1 MKKITVFLAF
11 LAISLG
17 FAKAQTRFFNVSP
30 VTIQSPVD
38 VPLHEVR
45 AVWLTTIGG
54 LDWPHSYAQSGA
66 AITRQQNELRTTL
79 DRLQKAGINLVFIQ
93 TRVRAT
99 TIFPSSMEPWDG
111 CLSGKPG
118 TSPGYDALAFAI
130 EECHKRGMQLH
141 AWVVTIPVGKW
152 NGAGC
157 KNLRQTV
164 PNLLRKIG
172 EDGYMNPEL
181 PGTADYLA
189 RFCGDLTRRYDI
201 DGIHLDYIR
210 YPETWGKIADK
221 NRGRQY
227 ITDIVKAI
235 HKAVK
240 QEKKWVM
247 LSCSPIGKYADL
259 PRQWAHGWNARDI
272 VCQDAAM
279 WMQTGLMDGVFPMMY
294 FRNNDFY
301 PFAIDWKERSN
312 GRIVAPGLGIYFLS
326 PKEKNWPLKDI
337 TRELHVLRQYG
348 LGHTYF
354 RSKFLTDNTK
364 GIYDFASEI
373 LCPYPSL
380 IPAQTW
386 YGYKAPEAPAS
397 INVNEA
403 KDIRPTAILSWEAG
417 RDNSDGPYLTYNV
430 YSSTHFP
437 VNTRDARNIT
447 IVGCR
452 SLSAQVPKGMYY
464 AVTAVDRYG
473 NESLPCQINGI
484 QTSFTEP
491 ERPHA
496 AQNPKAAEPKK
507 TFKQVDN
514 CPLLE
519 RSNTIEL
526 KDLCHTF
533 EIFRQKGVI
542 IIENLQGEVLYS
554 YPITRTINISQ
565 LPKGVYVVRSVHKKK
580 NTHRLCFLK
589 KV

>member
-11 LAISLG
+11 LAFSLG
-17 FAKAQTRFFNVSP
+17 YAKAQARYYNVSP

-54 LDWPHSYAQSGA
+54 LDWPHSYAQSGS

-99 TIFPSSMEPWDG
+99 TIFPSNMEPWDG

-118 TSPGYDALAFAI
+118 TSPGYDALEFAI
-130 EECHKRGMQLH
+130 NECHKRGMQLH

-157 KNLRQTV
+157 KHLRQTV
-164 PNLLRKIG
+164 PSLLRKIG

-210 YPETWGKIADK
+210 YPETWGKIA
-221 NRGRQY
+221 NRNQGRQY
-227 ITDIVKAI
+227 ITNIVRAI
-235 HKAVK
+235 HSAVK
-240 QEKKWVM
+240 REKKWVM

-272 VCQDAAM
+272 VCQDAAQ

-326 PKEKNWPLKDI
+326 PKEKNWPLSDI
-337 TRELHVLRQYG
+337 SRELHVLRQYG

-354 RSKFLTDNTK
+354 RSKFLTDNTR
-364 GIYDFASEI
+364 GIYDFAR
-373 LCPYPSL
+373 
-380 IPAQTW
+380 QFD
-386 YGYKAPEAPAS
+386 EAPALIPPMTWAWS
-397 INVNEA
+397 QAPTAPTRFEVQRDSTQDRLSWSGATDPSRASYLLYNIYASATSPDIDVNEPRNLIA
-403 KDIRPTAILSWEAG
+403 
-417 RDNSDGPYLTYNV
+417 
-430 YSSTHFP
+430 
-437 VNTRDARNIT
+437 TRLMAT
-447 IVGCR
+447 QLIV
-452 SLSAQVPKGMYY
+452 PHTKGQTVYY
-464 AVTAVDRYG
+464 AVCALDRYG
-473 NESLPCQINGI
+473 NESAPLYTSRPPVSDGSAVRTLP
-484 QTSFTEP
+484 S
-491 ERPHA
+491 
-496 AQNPKAAEPKK
+496 PKDTKIPPFYYTWSKK
-507 TFKQVDN
+507 Q
-514 CPLLE
+514 
-519 RSNTIEL
+519 
-526 KDLCHTF
+526 
-533 EIFRQKGVI
+533 QKKY
-542 IIENLQGEVLYS
+542 N
-554 YPITRTINISQ
+554 
-565 LPKGVYVVRSVHKKK
+565 K
-580 NTHRLCFLK
+580 TH
-589 KV
+589 